1 MALQAVSVDCRMPGV
16 DPDTGSHDRES
27 YNDWKT
33 VQDHP
38 RTPARAVLMT
48 SVTAAVIISSIASLY
63 E

>member
-1 MALQAVSVDCRMPGV
+1 MSRRWLGAPGGECGLPNAGV

-33 VQDHP
+33 
-38 RTPARAVLMT
+38 MT
-48 SVTAAVIISSIASLY
+48 SVTAEVIISSIVSLY